1 MKLSLGSQR
10 GYTLTEL
17 LFGLFWLLFWGT
29 LIVVVAHFIIKF
41 W

>member
-1 MKLSLGSQR
+1 MRNRR

-17 LFGLFWLLFWGT
+17 LFGLFWLSLLVF
-29 LIVVVAHFIIKF
+29 LIVATIHFVLKF

>member
-1 MKLSLGSQR
+1 MKLSLRKPR

-17 LFGLFWLLFWGT
+17 LFGLFWLGFLVLT
-29 LIVVVAHFIIKF
+29 VVVVAHFIIKF